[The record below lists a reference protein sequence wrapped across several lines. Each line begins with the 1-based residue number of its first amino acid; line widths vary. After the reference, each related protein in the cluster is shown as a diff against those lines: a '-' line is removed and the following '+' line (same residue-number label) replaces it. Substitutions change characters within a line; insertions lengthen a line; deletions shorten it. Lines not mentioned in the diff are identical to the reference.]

1 MYKEEKELKFTFH
14 DVDDFT
20 EVLPVNLKTSF
31 SLFLDVN
38 LRLRRL
44 RNVLKAPQV
53 SVRARLRSP

>member
-31 SLFLDVN
+31 SLFLDV
-38 LRLRRL
+38 
-44 RNVLKAPQV
+44 KAKAQKV
-53 SVRARLRSP
+53 EECAEGFTG